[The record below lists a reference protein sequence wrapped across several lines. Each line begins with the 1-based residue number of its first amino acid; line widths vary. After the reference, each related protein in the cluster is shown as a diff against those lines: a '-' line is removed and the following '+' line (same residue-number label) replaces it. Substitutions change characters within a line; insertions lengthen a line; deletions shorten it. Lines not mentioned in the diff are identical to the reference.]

1 MKPAKPELLAP
12 AGGMEALMAAVE
24 NGADAVYLG
33 ARAFSARGYAS
44 NFSEE
49 ELEKA
54 IDYAHLRGVKIYVTV
69 NTLLKEG
76 EMESAL
82 ILLSRLREMG
92 TDAIIIQDLGLISL
106 SRKYL
111 PDLPLHASTQM
122 TLHNSE
128 GVSFEKELGIERVVL
143 SREVSLEDIR
153 IIKEKNDMEI
163 EVFVHGALCMS
174 YSGQCLLSSLI
185 GGRSGNRGYCAQPCR
200 KQYRLYCAGKQVK
213 TSGSYLLSPK
223 DLNTTSGLGALIEA
237 GIESF
242 KIEGRM
248 KRPEYVAGVVRI
260 YRRLIDRYLK
270 NPAGY
275 SVSEEEHET
284 LTQLF
289 NRGFT
294 SGYFFGNPRGKLMS
308 RENPHNRGIP
318 AGRVVNYNPHT
329 KRIRVKLSNTL
340 RLGDGIMVENAETRP
355 EDKGKIISSMYT
367 ERGPVY
373 SAGKG
378 EVIEIPFDSRAPQG
392 SMVYRT
398 HDKKLMDSLKKESE
412 VGTLRTKIPLFLTA
426 TIAPGKPAR
435 LEIKDS
441 DSNVVAVESEYLVE
455 KAEKVPTSRAQIEKQ
470 LIKLGNTLFEAA
482 ELNVSVEGDI
492 FIPVGQLNDLRTKA
506 VLQLENMRVSKW
518 KRAPLDNLQLP
529 AFGEKKAK
537 EIEEAGKIG
546 ETGKIEEIKPQ
557 KLPGKPLLSV
567 TVYSHEGLEGAL
579 AGGADCIYFGEG
591 LFRRPNTA
599 ENAAGKE
606 KNSDGE
612 EACGRDLDSI
622 FESVVLKARAAGRKI
637 YFNTPKVVKDYEMKP
652 VEELFSRVE
661 KFGADGVLVSNLGTF
676 NLAKEKKILCIA
688 DSPLNIYNGYTF
700 ALLLQKGADMAV
712 ISPELTLEELKE
724 VASYGP
730 AECIV
735 HGRLELMESEHCLA
749 GGLLGKDGDQ
759 CSAPC
764 TSGNFTLVDEK
775 NYEFPLLMDYQCR
788 THLLNSRSLCML
800 EYVPALIES
809 GISSLRI
816 ETIGMDNIEEIR
828 RITGKYRKAIDAFC
842 ETGERAKEKCEDI
855 GKGFTTGHYF
865 RGVK

>member
-1 MKPAKPELLAP
+1 MKPVKPELLAP
-12 AGGMEALMAAVE
+12 AGGMEALIAAVE

-82 ILLSRLREMG
+82 MLLSRLREMG
-92 TDAIIIQDLGLISL
+92 VDAIIIQDLGLISL

-128 GVSFEKELGIERVVL
+128 GVRFVKELGIERVVL
-143 SREVSLEDIR
+143 SREVSLEE
-153 IIKEKNDMEI
+153 IKEVKERDEVEI
-163 EVFVHGALCMS
+163 EVFVHGALCIS

-200 KQYRLYCAGKQVK
+200 KKYRLYCDGKQIK
-213 TSGSYLLSPK
+213 TSGNYLLSPK
-223 DLNTTSGLGALIEA
+223 DLNTTSGLGAIIEA

-270 NPAGY
+270 DPAGY
-275 SVSEEEHET
+275 SVSEEEQET

-294 SGYFFGNPRGKLMS
+294 SGYFFENPRGELMS

-318 AGRVVNYNPHT
+318 AGTVVNYDRRT
-329 KRIRVKLSNTL
+329 KRLRVKLSNSL

-367 ERGPVY
+367 VKGQVY

-378 EVIEIPFDSRAPQG
+378 EVVEIPFDSRAPSG
-392 SMVYRT
+392 STVYRT

-412 VGTLRTKIPLFLTA
+412 SGSLRPKIPISLKV
-426 TIAPGKPAR
+426 TIRKGKPAR
-435 LEIKDS
+435 LEVKDS
-441 DSNVVAVESEYLVE
+441 DLNIVAVESEYLVE
-455 KAEKVPTSRAQIEKQ
+455 KAEKSPTSKAQIEKQ
-470 LIKLGNTLFEAA
+470 LTKLGNTLFEAA
-482 ELNVSVEGDI
+482 GLNINMESDI

-506 VLQLENMRVSKW
+506 ISQLEDLRVSKW
-518 KRAPLDNLQLP
+518 KREHLDNVKLP
-529 AFGEKKAK
+529 APEEKKAEGINETK
-537 EIEEAGKIG
+537 KTGEIG
-546 ETGKIEEIKPQ
+546 ETGITNKVKEQ
-557 KLPGKPLLSV
+557 NLPEKPLLSV
-567 TVYSHEGLEGAL
+567 SVYSPEGLEGAL
-579 AGGADCIYFGEG
+579 AGGADSVYFGEG
-591 LFRRPNTA
+591 LFRKPEAA
-599 ENAAGKE
+599 EKE
-606 KNSDGE
+606 KKPEGE
-612 EACGRDLDSI
+612 RISCRNLDSI
-622 FESVVLKARAAGRKI
+622 FESSVLKTRTAGRKI
-637 YFNTPKVVKDYEMKP
+637 YFNTPKIVKDSEMTQ
-652 VEELFSRVE
+652 VEELLSRAE
-661 KFGADGVLVSNLGTF
+661 KFGADGVLVSNMGTF
-676 NLAKEKKILCIA
+676 NLAKEKRVPCIA
-688 DSPLNIYNGYTF
+688 DSPLNVYNGYTF
-700 ALLLQKGADMAV
+700 ALLLENGAEMAV
-712 ISPELTLEELKE
+712 LSPELTLEEIKE
-724 VASYGP
+724 VASHGP
-730 AECIV
+730 AECVV

-749 GGLLGKDGDQ
+749 GGLLGKSGRQ

-764 TSGNFTLVDEK
+764 SSGNFKLVDEK

-816 ETIGMDNIEEIR
+816 ESMGMNSAEDV
-828 RITGKYRKAIDAFC
+828 RIITEKYRKAIDAC
-842 ETGERAKEKCEDI
+842 YKPGEKGKEKCEEL

-865 RGVK
+865 RGVQ